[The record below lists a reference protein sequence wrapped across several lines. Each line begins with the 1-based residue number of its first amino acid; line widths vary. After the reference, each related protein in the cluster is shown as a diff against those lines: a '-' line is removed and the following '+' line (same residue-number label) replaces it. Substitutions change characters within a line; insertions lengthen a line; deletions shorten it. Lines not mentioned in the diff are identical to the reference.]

1 MGLNI
6 YEKSNKLSPR
16 TTFQWSEIKHISF
29 DDKKFTIRPIDS
41 KSPNFVF
48 YSQKLRIN
56 KMVIKKIKYCRIDIS
71 YKQ

>member
-6 YEKSNKLSPR
+6 YEKSNKLLPR

-29 DDKKFTIRPIDS
+29 DDKKFTIRPIDT

-56 KMVIKKIKYCRIDIS
+56 KMVRTFMTPVASK
-71 YKQ
+71 

>member
-6 YEKSNKLSPR
+6 YEKSNKLLPR

-29 DDKKFTIRPIDS
+29 DDKKFTIRPIDL

-56 KMVIKKIKYCRIDIS
+56 KMVKR
-71 YKQ
+71 